1 MASRRSERSD
11 RGARGAAGKR
21 PGAGTGVD
29 ADPNPGAAG
38 EGRLSIRAVG
48 KIYDPEGVHVVA
60 LEECSLEI
68 AAGGFVAVVG
78 PSGCGKSTLLNVL
91 AGFDH
96 LTSGEVTLDG
106 QPLANLGRVPDPGPD
121 RVVVFQNGALF
132 PWFTVLDN
140 VTYGPVRQR
149 VLSRKEARER
159 AMALLAGAGGLDR
172 IADTYPGRLSSGMQ
186 RRVEI
191 LRALINNPKVLLL
204 DEPFRAMDTVSKSTM
219 HQHLLDIY
227 DRFRKTIFF
236 ITHDLD
242 EAILLADEVV
252 VMTTRPGT
260 IKMAIEVDLPRPRH
274 RDMATS
280 NTFLELKRQAIAA
293 VHGEARKAFERGER
307 ELA

>member
-1 MASRRSERSD
+1 MGSPRSESQPGG
-11 RGARGAAGKR
+11 GATGSFGANGR
-21 PGAGTGVD
+21 
-29 ADPNPGAAG
+29 
-38 EGRLSIRAVG
+38 EGRLSIREVG

-60 LEECSLEI
+60 LEHCSLEI
-68 AAGGFVAVVG
+68 APGGFVAVVG
-78 PSGCGKSTLLNVL
+78 PSGCGKSTLLNIL

-96 LTSGEVTLDG
+96 LTAGEVDLDG
-106 QPLANLGRVPDPGPD
+106 EPLAAIGRIPVPGPD

-140 VTYGPVRQR
+140 ITYGPVRQR
-149 VLSRKEARER
+149 LLSRDEARER
-159 AMALLAGAGGLDR
+159 AMTLLANTGGLDR
-172 IADTYPGRLSSGMQ
+172 IAGAYPGQLSSGMQ

-191 LRALINNPKVLLL
+191 LRALINNPKILLL

-219 HQHLLDIY
+219 HQHLLGIY
-227 DRFRKTIFF
+227 DRFRKTVFF

-242 EAILLADEVV
+242 EAILLADQVV

-260 IKMAIEVDLPRPRH
+260 IKMLIDVDLPRPRH

-280 NTFLELKRQAIAA
+280 ATFLELKREAIAA
-293 VHGEARKAFERGER
+293 VHEEARKAFERGER